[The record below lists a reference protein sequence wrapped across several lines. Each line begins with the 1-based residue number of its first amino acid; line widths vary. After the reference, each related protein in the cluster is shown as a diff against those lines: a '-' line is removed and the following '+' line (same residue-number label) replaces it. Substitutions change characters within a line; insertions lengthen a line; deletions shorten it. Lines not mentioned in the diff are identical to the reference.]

1 MIAAKT
7 EKLENSEKQESCA
20 QKTSKSLHGIIPYC
34 ISLRI
39 EVDFYFF

>member
-7 EKLENSEKQESCA
+7 EKLENFEKQKSCA
-20 QKTSKSLHGIIPYC
+20 QKTSKNLHGIIPYY

-39 EVDFYFF
+39 EVNY